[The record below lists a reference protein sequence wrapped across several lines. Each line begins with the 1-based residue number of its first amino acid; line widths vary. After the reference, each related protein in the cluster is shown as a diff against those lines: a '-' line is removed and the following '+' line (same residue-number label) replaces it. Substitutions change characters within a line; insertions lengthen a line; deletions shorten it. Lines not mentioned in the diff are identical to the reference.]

1 MFADNDFLL
10 ALIKDT
16 DWLKRKASKILEEHR
31 GEIETSISVMI
42 ELALV
47 CKRLKMNVL
56 KAFTSIFVLVKVDSE
71 TYNACL
77 KAAVYIEKHGLNVF
91 DSFHAAYCYTDS
103 IISSDKVYDKLG
115 IKRIKLE

>member
-56 KAFTSIFVLVKVDSE
+56 KDSE